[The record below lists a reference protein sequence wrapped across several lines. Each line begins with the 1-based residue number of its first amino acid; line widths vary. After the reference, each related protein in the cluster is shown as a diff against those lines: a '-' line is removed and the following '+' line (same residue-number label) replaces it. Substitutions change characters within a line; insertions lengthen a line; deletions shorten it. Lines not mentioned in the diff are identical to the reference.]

1 MKILIVE
8 DDKNIRE
15 GESRTSSL
23 VIIRLKHLMDRE
35 KLSQNLGESKIS
47 AL

>member
-15 GESRTSSL
+15 ESQTSSLSL
-23 VIIRLKHLMDRE
+23 VIIRLKHLMDER
-35 KLSQNLGESKIS
+35 LSQNLKSKIS